1 MSAYIHFFVRAGD
14 TFCPIATYDRGS
26 KVYEIFHRAPY
37 EQIEVL
43 DEDILSDYFN
53 EATIIRDNLK
63 EDRIKYEKRIET
75 IKGFEN
81 SAEEKLELICEC
93 EELIEETDSELREVE
108 DTICFIGFLTS
119 ILSEILYDVPLGIFK
134 GQYLYYGIECYRP
147 TVNDIKR

>member
-1 MSAYIHFFVRAGD
+1 M
-14 TFCPIATYDRGS
+14 
-26 KVYEIFHRAPY
+26 
-37 EQIEVL
+37 
-43 DEDILSDYFN
+43 
-53 EATIIRDNLK
+53 
-63 EDRIKYEKRIET
+63 
-75 IKGFEN
+75 
-81 SAEEKLELICEC
+81 ELICEC